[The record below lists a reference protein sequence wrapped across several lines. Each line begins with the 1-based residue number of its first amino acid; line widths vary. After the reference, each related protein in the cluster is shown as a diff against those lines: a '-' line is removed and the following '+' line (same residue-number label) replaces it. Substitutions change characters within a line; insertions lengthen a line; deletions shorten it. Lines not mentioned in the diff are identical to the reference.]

1 MIGVTGSTGQLGS
14 RIVARLAGV
23 PLRLIVRDPGRA
35 PSVPGASVVQAA
47 YGEHAALLNAL
58 DGVDVLML
66 LSATE
71 SADRVA
77 LHKATVDAAVA
88 AGVQR
93 IVYTSF
99 VGASPGATFTFARD
113 HWHTEEHIR
122 STGVDFTFLRDNL
135 YLDFVS
141 GGVGEDG
148 VIRGPA
154 GDGRVAAVSR
164 DDVAAVA
171 ATVLLS
177 TNSSIPVAS
186 STPSTPTAV
195 GAPGASDGRTRIA
208 SDHSGATYDLTG
220 PRAFTLAEAAAV
232 LTDAWGRK
240 IRYEPETLDEA
251 FRSRESYGAPAWE
264 VAGWVTSYAAIAS
277 GELSQV
283 STAVRDITGVEPTG
297 LEEYVRAR

>member
-14 RIVARLAGV
+14 RIVARLTGV
-23 PLRLIVRDPGRA
+23 PLRLIVRDPARA
-35 PSVPGASVVQAA
+35 PSVPGASVAQAA
-47 YGEHAALLNAL
+47 YGEHAALLSAL

-88 AGVQR
+88 AGVRR

-99 VGASPGATFTFARD
+99 VGAAPGATFTFARD

-135 YLDFVS
+135 YLDFVP
-141 GGVGEDG
+141 GFVGSDD

-154 GDGRVAAVSR
+154 GDGRVAAVAR
-164 DDVAAVA
+164 DDVASVA
-171 ATVLLS
+171 ASVLRTAS
-177 TNSSIPVAS
+177 GSS
-186 STPSTPTAV
+186 
-195 GAPGASDGRTRIA
+195 GADEY
-208 SDHSGATYDLTG
+208 SGATYDLTG
-220 PRAFTLAEAAAV
+220 PSAFTLAEAAAV
-232 LTDAWGRK
+232 LTEAWGRK
-240 IRYEPETLDEA
+240 VRYEAETLDEA
-251 FRSRESYGAPAWE
+251 YRSRESYGAAPWE

-277 GELSQV
+277 GEMGHV
-283 STAVRDITGVEPTG
+283 STAVADITGRPPIG
-297 LEEYVRAR
+297 LEEYVGRG

>member
-1 MIGVTGSTGQLGS
+1 VIGVTGATGQLGS

-35 PSVPGASVVQAA
+35 PSVPGATVVQAA
-47 YGEHAALLNAL
+47 YGEHSALLNAL

-113 HWHTEEHIR
+113 HWHTEQHIR

-135 YLDFVS
+135 YLDFVA

-171 ATVLLS
+171 ASVLL
-177 TNSSIPVAS
+177 
-186 STPSTPTAV
+186 
-195 GAPGASDGRTRIA
+195 

-220 PRAFTLAEAAAV
+220 PRAFTLAEAASV

-240 IRYEPETLDEA
+240 VRYEPETLDEA

>member
-1 MIGVTGSTGQLGS
+1 MIGLTGSTGQLGS
-14 RIVARLAGV
+14 RIAERLAGQ
-23 PLRLIVRDPGRA
+23 PLRLIVRDPARA
-35 PSVPGASVVQAA
+35 PQLPGASIAQAA
-47 YGEHAALLNAL
+47 YGEHAALLSAL

-71 SADRVA
+71 SADRVS

-99 VGASPGATFTFARD
+99 VGAAPGATFTFARD
-113 HWHTEEHIR
+113 HWHTEQHIR
-122 STGVDFTFLRDNL
+122 SSGVDFTFLRDNL

-141 GGVGEDG
+141 GGVGADG

-171 ATVLLS
+171 AAVL
-177 TNSSIPVAS
+177 
-186 STPSTPTAV
+186 
-195 GAPGASDGRTRIA
+195 GSDG
-208 SDHSGATYDLTG
+208 HSGATYDLTG
-220 PRAFTLAEAAAV
+220 PSAFTLTEAAAV
-232 LTDAWGRK
+232 LSEALGRAV
-240 IRYEPETLDEA
+240 RYEPETLDEA
-251 FRSRESYGAPAWE
+251 YRSRESYGAPSWE

-283 STAVRDITGVEPTG
+283 STAVQELTGRPATS
-297 LEEYVRAR
+297 LEEYVGRG

>member
-14 RIVARLAGV
+14 RIARLLADSGV
-23 PLRLIVRDPGRA
+23 QQRLLVRDPVRA
-35 PSVPGASVVQAA
+35 PSLPGAEVVQAA

-58 DGVDVLML
+58 DGVDTLML

-88 AGVQR
+88 AGVRR

-99 VGASPGATFTFARD
+99 AGAAPGATFTFARD
-113 HWHTEEHIR
+113 HWHTEQHIR
-122 STGVDFTFLRDNL
+122 SLDVEFTFLRDNL
-135 YLDFVS
+135 YLDFVP
-141 GGVGEDG
+141 GFVGEDG

-154 GDGRVAAVSR
+154 GDGRVAAVAR

-171 ATVLLS
+171 ARVLADS
-177 TNSSIPVAS
+177 GHA
-186 STPSTPTAV
+186 
-195 GAPGASDGRTRIA
+195 
-208 SDHSGATYDLTG
+208 GATYELTG
-220 PRAFTLAEAAAV
+220 PTAFTLAEAAGV
-232 LTDAWGRK
+232 LSDVLGRR

-251 FRSRESYGAPAWE
+251 YRSREGYGAPAWE

-277 GELSQV
+277 GELSHLTTTVQDLTGHPPTTLQQV
-283 STAVRDITGVEPTG
+283 LTHQ
-297 LEEYVRAR
+297 

>member
-1 MIGVTGSTGQLGS
+1 VIGVTGSTGQLGS

-35 PSVPGASVVQAA
+35 PSVPGATVAQAA

-77 LHKATVDAAVA
+77 LHEATVDAAVA
-88 AGVQR
+88 AGVRR

-113 HWHTEEHIR
+113 HWHTEQHIR
-122 STGVDFTFLRDNL
+122 ATGVDFTFLRDNL

-171 ATVLLS
+171 AAVLRS
-177 TNSSIPVAS
+177 AAS
-186 STPSTPTAV
+186 SGSSGSA
-195 GAPGASDGRTRIA
+195 GA
-208 SDHSGATYDLTG
+208 HVGATYDLTG
-220 PRAFTLAEAAAV
+220 PRAFTLSEAAAV
-232 LTDAWGRK
+232 LTDVWGRPV
-240 IRYEPETLDEA
+240 RYEPETLDEA
-251 FRSRESYGAPAWE
+251 YRSRESYGAPAWE

-277 GELSQV
+277 GELSHV

-297 LEEYVRAR
+297 FEEYVRAR

>member
-14 RIVARLAGV
+14 RIVARLTDV
-23 PLRLIVRDPGRA
+23 PLRLIVRDPARA
-35 PSVPGASVVQAA
+35 PSVPGATVAQAA
-47 YGEHAALLNAL
+47 YGEHAALLAAL

-71 SADRVA
+71 SPDRVA

-99 VGASPGATFTFARD
+99 VGAAPDATFTFARD
-113 HWHTEEHIR
+113 HWHTEQHIR

-135 YLDFVS
+135 YLDFV
-141 GGVGEDG
+141 VDFAADG

-171 ATVLLS
+171 AQVLRGG
-177 TNSSIPVAS
+177 PEF
-186 STPSTPTAV
+186 
-195 GAPGASDGRTRIA
+195 
-208 SDHSGATYDLTG
+208 SGATYDLTG
-220 PRAFTLAEAAAV
+220 PHAFTLAEAASV
-232 LTDAWGRK
+232 LSSARGRK
-240 IRYEPETLDEA
+240 VRYEPETLDEA
-251 FRSRESYGAPAWE
+251 YRSREPYGAPAWE

-277 GELSQV
+277 GELSHV
-283 STAVRDITGVEPTG
+283 STAVRDITGVEPTS

>member
-14 RIVARLAGV
+14 RIASRLADSGV

-35 PSVPGASVVQAA
+35 PHLPGATVAQAA
-47 YGEHAALLNAL
+47 YGEHAALLDAL

-99 VGASPGATFTFARD
+99 VGAAPGATFTFARD

-122 STGVDFTFLRDNL
+122 SSGVDFTFLRDNL
-135 YLDFVS
+135 YLDFVP
-141 GGVGEDG
+141 GFVGEDG

-154 GDGRVAAVSR
+154 GDGQVAAVAR

-171 ATVLLS
+171 AEVLV
-177 TNSSIPVAS
+177 T
-186 STPSTPTAV
+186 
-195 GAPGASDGRTRIA
+195 
-208 SDHSGATYDLTG
+208 DHSGATYDLTG
-220 PRAFTLAEAAAV
+220 PSSFTLAEAAAV
-232 LTDAWGRK
+232 LTEATGQK
-240 IRYEPETLDEA
+240 VRYEPESLDEA
-251 FRSRESYGAPAWE
+251 YRSRESFGAAAWE

-277 GELSQV
+277 GELSHV
-283 STAVRDITGVEPTG
+283 STAVSDITGRDPIS
-297 LEEYVRAR
+297 LEAYVGAR

>member
-14 RIVARLAGV
+14 RIARRLADSGV
-23 PLRLIVRDPGRA
+23 PQRLVVRDPGRA
-35 PSVPGASVVQAA
+35 PSLPGASVVQAA
-47 YGEHAALLNAL
+47 YGEHDALLDAL
-58 DGVDVLML
+58 DGVEVLML

-88 AGVQR
+88 AGVSR

-99 VGASPGATFTFARD
+99 ASAAPGATFTFARD
-113 HWHTEEHIR
+113 HWHTEQHIR

-135 YLDFVS
+135 YLDFVP
-141 GGVGEDG
+141 GFAGADG

-154 GDGRVAAVSR
+154 GDGRTASVAR

-171 ATVLLS
+171 ARVL
-177 TNSSIPVAS
+177 VD
-186 STPSTPTAV
+186 
-195 GAPGASDGRTRIA
+195 PG
-208 SDHSGATYDLTG
+208 HSGATYDLTG
-220 PRAFTLAEAAAV
+220 PAAFTLAEAAAV
-232 LTDAWGRK
+232 LTEAWGRK

-251 FRSRESYGAPAWE
+251 YRSRECYGAPAWE

-277 GELSQV
+277 GELSHV
-283 STAVRDITGVEPTG
+283 STAVEDITGSRPIS
-297 LEEYVRAR
+297 LEEYVGRG

>member
-14 RIVARLAGV
+14 RIVAQLPGE
-23 PLRLIVRDPGRA
+23 PLRLIVRDPARA
-35 PSVPGASVVQAA
+35 PSVPGASVAQAA
-47 YGEHAALLNAL
+47 YGEHAALLSAL

-99 VGASPGATFTFARD
+99 VGAAPGATFTFARD

-135 YLDFVS
+135 YLDFVP
-141 GGVGEDG
+141 GFVGSDD

-154 GDGRVAAVSR
+154 GDGRVAAVAR

-171 ATVLLS
+171 AAVLLS
-177 TNSSIPVAS
+177 AESA
-186 STPSTPTAV
+186 
-195 GAPGASDGRTRIA
+195 
-208 SDHSGATYDLTG
+208 HSGATYDLTG
-220 PRAFTLAEAAAV
+220 PSAFTLAEAARV

-240 IRYEPETLDEA
+240 VRYEAETLDEA
-251 FRSRESYGAPAWE
+251 YRSRESYGAAPWE

-277 GELSQV
+277 GEMGHV
-283 STAVRDITGVEPTG
+283 STAVADITGRQPIG
-297 LEEYVRAR
+297 LEEYVGRE

>member
-14 RIVARLAGV
+14 RIVSQLAGES
-23 PLRLIVRDPGRA
+23 LRLIVRDPARA
-35 PSVPGASVVQAA
+35 PSVPGASVAQAA
-47 YGEHAALLNAL
+47 YGEHAALLAAL

-88 AGVQR
+88 AGVRR

-99 VGASPGATFTFARD
+99 VGAAPGATFTFARD

-122 STGVDFTFLRDNL
+122 ASGVEFTFLRDNL
-135 YLDFVS
+135 YLDFVP
-141 GGVGEDG
+141 GFVGQDG

-154 GDGRVAAVSR
+154 GDGRVSAVAR

-171 ATVLLS
+171 ARVL
-177 TNSSIPVAS
+177 T
-186 STPSTPTAV
+186 
-195 GAPGASDGRTRIA
+195 GAGFG
-208 SDHSGATYDLTG
+208 GATYDLTG
-220 PRAFTLAEAAAV
+220 PSAFTLSEAAGV
-232 LTDAWGRK
+232 LTEAWGRK
-240 IRYEPETLDEA
+240 VRYEAETLDEA
-251 FRSRESYGAPAWE
+251 YRSRESYGAPAWE

-277 GELSQV
+277 GELSHV
-283 STAVRDITGVEPTG
+283 STAVRDITGREPIS
-297 LEEYVRAR
+297 LEEYVGRG